1 VSLSAGGLPPLLG
14 GGENAP
20 KTTHTTRLL
29 AGFIPPEKAART
41 VHWEQTPQA
50 QAELR
55 RQLDARCRAVARRAD
70 FQPSDVV
77 LRGDREPLDE
87 IAARSDLQAGFQG
100 QNWSVEW
107 VDMRQV
113 VAVQREV
120 ITDGLEQ
127 RVLMASQDRAALL
140 ELCLPEAAES
150 AEVEFN
156 LDPDRRGITLVSPNP
171 NLRLTGLR
179 HQTGAV
185 VIRFGIPAGH
195 VTVARFQ
202 GRHYLRNG
210 YHRVAGLVHAG
221 VTTVPAVV
229 TDVDT
234 FENMVVGDGGF
245 GGEVATWRV
254 PPVMADFWD
263 ETVSIA
269 SAHPIRRTGYHI
281 RADEIRLPA

>member
-1 VSLSAGGLPPLLG
+1 VSPSAGGSPPLQG
-14 GGENAP
+14 VGEAAP

-29 AGFIPPEKAART
+29 AGFMHPDQSVRT

-50 QAELR
+50 QTELR
-55 RQLDARCRAVARRAD
+55 RQLEARCQAVARRAD
-70 FQPSDVV
+70 FHPAEVIT
-77 LRGDREPLDE
+77 RGERRVLDE
-87 IAARSDLQAGFQG
+87 AATRTDLQNAFKDQR
-100 QNWSVEW
+100 WSLEW
-107 VDMRQV
+107 VDMRKV

-127 RVLMASQDRAALL
+127 RVRDAAEDEAALL
-140 ELCLPEAAES
+140 ELCIPEAPES
-150 AEVEFN
+150 ADVEFN

-185 VIRFGIPAGH
+185 VIRFGIPSGH
-195 VTVARFQ
+195 ITVAKFR

-210 YHRVAGLVHAG
+210 YHRVAGLLRAG
-221 VTTVPAVV
+221 VTRIPAVV
-229 TDVDT
+229 TEVDT

-245 GGEVATWRV
+245 GGEIVGWRV
-254 PPVMADFWD
+254 PPLLTDFWD
-263 ETVSIA
+263 ESVSIA
-269 SAHPIRRTGYHI
+269 SAHPIRRSGYHI

>member
-1 VSLSAGGLPPLLG
+1 MSLSAGGLPPLPG
-14 GGENAP
+14 VGESTP
-20 KTTHTTRLL
+20 KTTHSTRLL
-29 AGFIPPEKAART
+29 AGFIPPDKAVRT
-41 VHWEQTPQA
+41 VHWDQSPQG

-55 RQLDARCRAVARRAD
+55 RQLDARRGAVAARPD

-77 LRGDREPLDE
+77 LRGDRGPLDE
-87 IAARSDLQAGFQG
+87 IAARADLQSGFNG
-100 QNWSVEW
+100 QRWSVEW

-113 VAVQREV
+113 IAVQREV

-127 RVLMASQDRAALL
+127 RVLMASQDKAALL

-185 VIRFGIPAGH
+185 LIRFGIPAGH

-210 YHRVAGLVHAG
+210 YHRVAGLVRAG
-221 VTTVPAVV
+221 VTEVPAVV
-229 TDVDT
+229 TEVDT

-254 PPVMADFWD
+254 PPVMTDFWD
-263 ETVSIA
+263 ETVSIG
-269 SAHPIRRTGYHI
+269 SAHPVRRTGYHI